1 MAVKEQLKNIIEQHD
16 TKVGKYFDLFI
27 QLLIILSLI
36 SFSVETIPNLSGKTI
51 LYLNYF
57 ELFTIIV
64 FSVEYLL
71 RLYVADKKLKYI
83 FSFYGIIDLLAILP
97 FYLRSVFDLRSIRIL
112 RLFRILRTFKL
123 LRFVAALE
131 RLKQAFMIVRD
142 EFIVFSSAIVLLIY
156 ISAVFIYFF
165 ENPVQPEK
173 FTSIVHCFWWA
184 ITTLTTVGYGD
195 MSPITL
201 GGKIFTSIII
211 LLGLAIVAIPAGLL
225 ASALS
230 EIKNKDI
237 E

>member
-36 SFSVETIPNLSGKTI
+36 SFSVETIPNLSDKKI

-83 FSFYGIIDLLAILP
+83 FSFYGMIDLLAILP

-156 ISAVFIYFF
+156 VSAVFIYFF
-165 ENPVQPEK
+165 ENPTQPEM

-201 GGKIFTSIII
+201 GGKVFTSIII

>member
-131 RLKQAFMIVRD
+131 RLKQAFYIVRD

-211 LLGLAIVAIPAGLL
+211 LLSLAIVAIPAGLL

-237 E
+237 N